1 MVHKL
6 SRSVCRRRLERSRV
20 SGVKLLV
27 RGNGREE
34 PVPGTRVLLYR
45 RTVHETMCVELER
58 QECAIKYLKF
68 KVMKCCLQ

>member
-34 PVPGTRVLLYR
+34 PVPGTRDSRVLVPG
-45 RTVHETMCVELER
+45 TVELMAAGNCSTWY
-58 QECAIKYLKF
+58 CARDY
-68 KVMKCCLQ
+68 VR